1 MKRPSLNHTLI
12 AFTAAFLAVLITP
25 AEATLSLPV
34 VQPSSAQ
41 PSSFG
46 SAPQEAS
53 SQLSNE
59 QIDEATT
66 SVMSDNEFRSVRRLV
81 IDKIPESELSD
92 ADKGFLRG
100 ISDWMN
106 SFVDTFFDGLGE
118 FLRSLFGAA
127 GQQPTTP
134 SASASSGGLFSG
146 IANIIVLL
154 AVVAL
159 VAIIVLFATLIVRS
173 IDGKKR
179 RERAG
184 GLLFDGTEA
193 PEALSTP
200 PGETEV
206 GIYERR
212 ALQLAQ
218 EGNYR
223 AAIRELL
230 LGSMS
235 WIERSGQIRYR
246 KGLTNRDYIRAIW
259 KKKTHRDAFAVTAR
273 EFERI
278 YFGRRTATQEMFQHC
293 LTQFQGAFRE
303 EAPLAAV

>member
-12 AFTAAFLAVLITP
+12 AFSTAFLFVLITP
-25 AEATLSLPV
+25 AEATLSQPAAQPSSV
-34 VQPSSAQ
+34 QPSSVQPSSAE

-46 SAPQEAS
+46 STPQEAS

-106 SFVDTFFDGLGE
+106 SFADTFFDGLGE

-246 KGLTNRDYIRAIW
+246 KGLTNRDYNPCRME
-259 KKKTHRDAFAVTAR
+259 TENSSR
-273 EFERI
+273 
-278 YFGRRTATQEMFQHC
+278 C
-293 LTQFQGAFRE
+293 FRCDGSG
-303 EAPLAAV
+303 V